1 MISISWEYHENCMKL
16 TKHLV
21 CNRFSRNCCF
31 YFVLSQ
37 KSVAHYSSEEEPWYS
52 DPDVPSSSCILIRNV
67 SILNIPRAFSTCL
80 HCIPGSHPSDSWA
93 WCPQQQDGPVQ
104 ETGRAMM
111 LQRNWSKT
119 SRANRAC
126 LNREEP
132 RKSWHWPLLK
142 ISGDEQKIFF
152 NSKATRGL
160 NLWRILVFK
169 DYSRKEHLE
178 DFWVADRVTCM
189 YLRKDGDA
197 AMTEAIVTD
206 TSLKG

>member
-1 MISISWEYHENCMKL
+1 MAVSTL
-16 TKHLV
+16 
-21 CNRFSRNCCF
+21 FSAKN
-31 YFVLSQ
+31 LWPITHQ
-37 KSVAHYSSEEEPWYS
+37 KRSLGTVTLCAPIQLHPNTECLY
-52 DPDVPSSSCILIRNV
+52 
-67 SILNIPRAFSTCL
+67 PRYTQGL

-93 WCPQQQDGPVQ
+93 WCPQQQDGPAQ

-119 SRANRAC
+119 SHANRAC

-132 RKSWHWPLLK
+132 RKFWHWPLVK
-142 ISGDEQKIFF
+142 ISGADQKIFF

-178 DFWVADRVTCM
+178 DFWVA
-189 YLRKDGDA
+189 
-197 AMTEAIVTD
+197 E
-206 TSLKG
+206 